1 MSVFIKLLRESIFS
15 SFHELNANRLRT
27 FLSVLGITIGIFCI
41 ISVFSA
47 VDSLENNVKT
57 SFEKLGENV
66 IYIQRFPWNEDP
78 RANWI
83 KFFRRPS
90 AKYSEFK
97 LLKEQLGSAD
107 AVAIMLFIKGKSA
120 KHGNY
125 IMEDV
130 DLFATSHDYYKMKD
144 FDFDDGR
151 YFSSSESQ
159 RGSNVA
165 IIGGNIAGELF
176 PSQHEIAGRKI
187 KVMDREL
194 TVVGVL
200 KKEGD
205 DIIGMTYDNNIIVPY
220 NYAKTIINVDGKW
233 VEPFIAIQATEGVDQ
248 EEMMDEARGAMRTI
262 RKLKPRQED
271 NFALNQVSIITGV
284 LTAVFRIINM
294 AGGAIGLFSILV
306 GGFGIANI
314 MFVSV
319 KERTPMIGI
328 KKALGAK
335 RLFILIEFLMEAI
348 VLSTLGGLIG
358 LLLVYIESLI
368 LENVIKTAFDI
379 NFSLNISLNNA
390 LTGIILSLSIG
401 LVAGFIP
408 ALLAS
413 KMRPVDA
420 IRA

>member
-1 MSVFIKLLRESIFS
+1 MTVFLKLFRESILS
-15 SFHELNANRLRT
+15 SFHELGANRLRA

-57 SFEKLGENV
+57 SFRKLGENV
-66 IYIQRFPWNEDP
+66 IYVQRFPWSEDP
-78 RANWI
+78 RANWV

-97 LLKEQLGSAD
+97 LLQERLVNAD
-107 AVAIMLFIKGKSA
+107 AVAIMLFLKGKTA
-120 KHGNY
+120 KHGSY
-125 IMEDV
+125 VMEDV
-130 DLFATSHDYYKMKD
+130 DLFATTHDYYRMKD
-144 FDFDDGR
+144 FEFDEGR
-151 YFSSSESQ
+151 YFSFSESQ
-159 RGSNVA
+159 RGTNVA
-165 IIGGNIAGELF
+165 LIGGNIAAELF
-176 PSQHEIAGRKI
+176 PNQHGIAGRKI
-187 KVMDREL
+187 KMMNREIIIA
-194 TVVGVL
+194 GVL

-205 DIIGMTYDNNIIVPY
+205 DIIGMTYDNNIIIPY
-220 NYAKTIINVDGKW
+220 NYAKTIIDVDGIW
-233 VEPFIAIQATEGVDQ
+233 TEPFIAIKSAEGITQ
-248 EEMMDEARGAMRTI
+248 EEMMDETRGVMRSI

-271 NFALNQVSIITGV
+271 NFALNQVSVITSV
-284 LTAVFRIINM
+284 LTAVFGVINT

-335 RLFILIEFLMEAI
+335 RIFILLEFLMEAT
-348 VLSTLGGLIG
+348 VLSVLGGLIG
-358 LLLVYIESLI
+358 LLLVYAESFI
-368 LENVIKTAFDI
+368 IENVIQKAFEI
-379 NFSLNISLNNA
+379 NFAFELSLNNA
-390 LTGIILSLSIG
+390 TIGILLSIAIG

-408 ALLAS
+408 ALFAS
-413 KMRPVDA
+413 LMKPVDA